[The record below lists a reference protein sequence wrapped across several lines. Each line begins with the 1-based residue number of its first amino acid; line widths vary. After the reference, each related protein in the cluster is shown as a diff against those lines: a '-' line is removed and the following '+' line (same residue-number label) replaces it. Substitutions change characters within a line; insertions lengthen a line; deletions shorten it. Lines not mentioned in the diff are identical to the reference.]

1 MILVRLFLI
10 IAGLLAFGLTEAR
23 VAVALD
29 EIVGR
34 ARAATGDTIRIK
46 SIDDGKTRLVR
57 LFGVNAPNPQQH
69 CETKHGEPINCGYL
83 SRDGLDRM
91 LTRIQVTC
99 VDLDKDAEGT
109 ITGTCYA
116 GDKILN
122 SAIVRAGWALAYVK
136 ESSDFLGLEQRARA
150 AGKGIWPYR
159 FQKPWIWRAEQEK
172 AKKGN

>member
-1 MILVRLFLI
+1 MVFVRLRSI
-10 IAGLLAFGLTEAR
+10 VIGLLLLGFIEAR
-23 VAVALD
+23 AAVAQD

-34 ARAATGDTIRIK
+34 ARAVTGDTIKIK
-46 SIDDGKTRLVR
+46 SIDDGKTRLIR
-57 LFGVNAPNPQQH
+57 LFGVSAPDPRQH
-69 CETKHGEPINCGYL
+69 CETKNGEPTNCGHF
-83 SRDGLDRM
+83 SLDALDLM
-91 LTRIQVTC
+91 LRRIQVTC
-99 VDLDKDAEGT
+99 VDLDKDAEGM

-122 SAIVRAGWALAYVK
+122 SAIVRAGWALAHVE

>member
-1 MILVRLFLI
+1 MIFARFALI
-10 IAGLLAFGLTEAR
+10 AAGLLAFGLIEAG
-23 VAVALD
+23 AAAAQD

-46 SIDDGKTRLVR
+46 SIDDGKTRRVR
-57 LFGVNAPNPQQH
+57 LYGVNAPGLRQH
-69 CETKHGEPINCGYL
+69 CETKLGEPLNCGRL
-83 SRDGLDRM
+83 SRDGLARM
-91 LTRIQVTC
+91 LSRIQITC

-136 ESSDFLGLEQRARA
+136 ESGDFLGLERRARA

-172 AKKGN
+172 AKKDN